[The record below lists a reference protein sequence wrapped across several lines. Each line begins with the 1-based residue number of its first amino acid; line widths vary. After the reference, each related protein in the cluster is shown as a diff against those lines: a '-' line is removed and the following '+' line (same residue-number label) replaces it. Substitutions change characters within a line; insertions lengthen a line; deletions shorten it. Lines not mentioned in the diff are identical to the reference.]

1 MYKSRVTCGQSI
13 SSVKAGACILSELKG
28 TRPSRS
34 AEIMF
39 NCMLLKNLSLKVTYS
54 PLCSF
59 S

>member
-1 MYKSRVTCGQSI
+1 MYNSRVTCGQSI